1 MRIPGK
7 RLKRRRLIEG
17 GRFVVAID
25 VEMVI
30 PADDDSEPCYESETV
45 ELLKQVA
52 ERAKSGDRS
61 WLLER
66 GRVYELVPAEL

>member
-1 MRIPGK
+1 MVRIPGK

-17 GRFVVAID
+17 GRFIVAID

-30 PADDDSEPCYESETV
+30 PVDDDSEPCYESDTV

-52 ERAKSGDRS
+52 ERAVTGDRP
-61 WLLER
+61 WLLR
-66 GRVYELVPAEL
+66 HGTVYELVPAE